1 MVKMLNKNSLNFF
14 LSKLKIEKNKDVQTY
29 YFYPILEF
37 YEDRITESQK
47 ICDSVIQYLQNF
59 RI

>member
-1 MVKMLNKNSLNFF
+1 MVNMLNKNSLNFF
-14 LSKLKIEKNKDVQTY
+14 LSKLKIEKNKDVY
-29 YFYPILEF
+29 IHYFYPILEF

-59 RI
+59 